1 MLISAFVS
9 GGSGGGTVDSI
20 DVDGDPSTKASTHDR
35 MYPPPHPTKASTQ
48 DRMYPPPHPTK
59 ASTQDRM
66 ERGSGG
72 IEVRRGS
79 GGIEVLKDT
88 SMGGAVVKHFMPEI
102 DGRGGEGLNP
112 GGAGLNPA
120 PYNQQPGDG
129 QGANRGEGVGKVLE
143 ETLDFFS
150 TIAHDLCGYTQTDE
164 RKRGQTSND
173 ASTPTKTVWAS
184 VCRICTFCSWQ
195 SLSCSLFP
203 SANHIY
209 YVLRLNHK
217 P

>member
-1 MLISAFVS
+1 
-9 GGSGGGTVDSI
+9 
-20 DVDGDPSTKASTHDR
+20 
-35 MYPPPHPTKASTQ
+35 MYPPPHPTKASMQ
-48 DRMYPPPHPTK
+48 DLL
-59 ASTQDRM
+59 
-66 ERGSGG
+66 ER
-72 IEVRRGS
+72 RS
-79 GGIEVLKDT
+79 GGIEVLTDT
-88 SMGGAVVKHFMPEI
+88 SMRGAVVKHFMPEI

-112 GGAGLNPA
+112 A
-120 PYNQQPGDG
+120 PCNQQPGDG
-129 QGANRGEGVGKVLE
+129 KGTNRGEGVGKVLE